1 MYPTEYYLDEVDPW
15 RRVQQGLAALGL
27 VLGGGTVAYRLLGLT
42 WIDAF
47 YQVVITVTTVGY
59 GEVTPPSGEIT
70 TSYRLV
76 TSIIVLG
83 GVAVGIY
90 TLGVFF
96 EALIEGRL
104 TTHMRRIR
112 MQREIDKMS
121 DHIIICGFGQVG
133 QAIATFI
140 EGHGDPVVV
149 IDRSEGI
156 HAFTDLPTIRG
167 DATDDDVLLAA
178 GISRARGLVTALDT
192 DADNLFVTISART
205 LRPSLYIV
213 SRSNETSTTKKLE
226 AAGADRVVN
235 PHQIG
240 GTRMASFMV
249 QPNVADFVGESMHD
263 DRLEV
268 RLAETNVTDG
278 SRLADRSIQESGVRA
293 ACGVIVLAIRRP
305 DGSFVHQPSAATVP
319 EVGDVLITLGTTEQQ
334 EALRSWVGSAD
345 RKR

>member
-1 MYPTEYYLDEVDPW
+1 MNEVDPW
-15 RRVQQGLAALGL
+15 RRVQQGLAVLTAVL
-27 VLGGGTVAYRLLGLT
+27 VAGTLSYRLLGLT

-59 GEVTPPSGEIT
+59 GEIAPSSGEIGGA
-70 TSYRLV
+70 YRLV

-104 TTHMRRIR
+104 TTHLGRIR
-112 MQREIDKMS
+112 MQREIDQMS

-140 EGHGDPVVV
+140 RGHGEQVV
-149 IDRSEGI
+149 IIDRGESI
-156 HAFTDLPTIRG
+156 HEATDLPTVRG
-167 DATDDDVLLAA
+167 DATDDAVLGVA
-178 GISRARGLVTALDT
+178 GIDRARGLVTALDA

-213 SRSNETSTTKKLE
+213 SRANEASSIKKLE

-235 PHQIG
+235 PHSIG

-268 RLAETNVTDG
+268 RLSEVRVTEG
-278 SRLADRSIQESGVRA
+278 SRLADRSLEESGVRA
-293 ACGVIVLAIRRP
+293 ACGVIILAIRRP
-305 DGSFVHQPSAATVP
+305 NGTFIHQPSASTVP
-319 EVGDVLITLGTTEQQ
+319 VVGDVLITLGTPQQ
-334 EALRSWVGSAD
+334 QSTLEGWVAD
-345 RKR
+345 PA